1 MFSNTGV
8 PVATS
13 SWASSMAVASSTS
26 EESSQV
32 NNNGSFGYY
41 SGYPSYG
48 SSFALFSSPKDSS
61 TFLYPSHS
69 QHGVHG
75 MPCNVGDNSSNE
87 QGNQSNKS
95 SGEDMRSYSKKK
107 NNGNNSLDRKLS
119 LIKVNL
125 EMKCLWQ
132 EFHDLGTEMIVTKAG
147 R

>member
-1 MFSNTGV
+1 
-8 PVATS
+8 
-13 SWASSMAVASSTS
+13 
-26 EESSQV
+26 
-32 NNNGSFGYY
+32 
-41 SGYPSYG
+41 
-48 SSFALFSSPKDSS
+48 
-61 TFLYPSHS
+61 
-69 QHGVHG
+69 

-95 SGEDMRSYSKKK
+95 SGEDMRSHSKKK